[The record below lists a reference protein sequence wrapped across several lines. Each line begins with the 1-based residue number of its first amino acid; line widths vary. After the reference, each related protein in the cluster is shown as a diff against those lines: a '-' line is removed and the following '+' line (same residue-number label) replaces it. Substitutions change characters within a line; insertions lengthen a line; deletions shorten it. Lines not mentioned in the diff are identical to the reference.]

1 MKSFDP
7 MNPDE
12 HGDFEQQ
19 LLGLE
24 LRRPPAE
31 WKALLL
37 PKPVPP
43 LFPRPWLLG
52 ITACWATAAG
62 FMIATPES
70 EDLGPPIL
78 PPSQQAASSDNA
90 LAYQPDLER

>member
-1 MKSFDP
+1 

-31 WKALLL
+31 WKALIL

-43 LFPRPWLLG
+43 LFPKPLLLFCA
-52 ITACWATAAG
+52 ACVMASIG
-62 FMIATPES
+62 FRIATPES
-70 EDLGPPIL
+70 RSPGPTIL
-78 PPSQQAASSDNA
+78 PPAAEPTSWDLA
-90 LAYQPDLER
+90 LATPNER

>member
-1 MKSFDP
+1 MKSFDS
-7 MNPDE
+7 MKEDG

-43 LFPRPWLLG
+43 LFPKPLLLFC
-52 ITACWATAAG
+52 AVCWATAAV

-70 EDLGPPIL
+70 EDLGPPVF
-78 PPSQQAASSDNA
+78 PPSQQATAWDNA

>member
-1 MKSFDP
+1 

-43 LFPRPWLLG
+43 LFPGPWLLG

>member
-7 MNPDE
+7 MNSDS
-12 HGDFEQQ
+12 HDDFERQ

-24 LRRPPAE
+24 LRRPPQE

-43 LFPRPWLLG
+43 WLPWPLLPG
-52 ITACWATAAG
+52 LAACWAVVAG
-62 FMIATPES
+62 FILATPEDPM
-70 EDLGPPIL
+70 EGKPLLIPEAPEPMPLLGYL
-78 PPSQQAASSDNA
+78 DTEQ
-90 LAYQPDLER
+90 R